1 MKACVFYVI
10 GLYNG
15 VSIPFDV
22 RTEPGENNDEVNI

>member
-22 RTEPGENNDEVNI
+22 RTEPGETMTR